1 MGIPD
6 PVVNVAAAIVCSPFH
21 EVKLHRWPSTVLLY
35 LLKLG
40 IVASEEQATVVVV
53 HGVGQPCKLPR
64 WFSALTVQFEDALY
78 IPPSLLQFSN
88 YFSYVFWFF
97 AFQVG

>member
-1 MGIPD
+1 VHSASSKPDPFIARGARSNSTASIFGAVAYKKRCGDAPRLMGIPD
-6 PVVNVAAAIVCSPFH
+6 PVVNVAAAIFCSPFH

-53 HGVGQPCKLPR
+53 HGVGQPCK
-64 WFSALTVQFEDALY
+64 
-78 IPPSLLQFSN
+78 
-88 YFSYVFWFF
+88 
-97 AFQVG
+97 